1 MRVLVTGGAGFIGS
15 HVVDRLLAAGM
26 VPRIF
31 DVRPSEHHAADEVDS
46 VLGDLLDRDALRA
59 AMDRCDAVVHLAA
72 AADVDDVALRPA
84 EAEAVNAR
92 GTLNVL
98 EAARGAGVSR
108 VVYASTIWVYGSAA
122 GTVDEDH
129 TVELP
134 DHLYTATKLAGEMYC
149 RAYTSLYGLE
159 CTVLRFGIPYGPRAR
174 PAGVIPIF
182 VRKALAGEP
191 VTIAGEGLQSRRFVY
206 VEDLAEGV
214 VRGLGPHAGGR
225 VYNLV
230 GEESVTVRGIADA
243 VGELLGGVDIVHT
256 GARAADF
263 AGAEVSGAR
272 AAAELGWRPATSFS
286 EGLRRYVDWHCRAV
300 AAPTA
305 AAPAPRQQPSR
316 FRRRP
321 RLAPRL
327 ASLVLSWLTVFAVAG
342 GLAAYLVAVSAVG
355 LTAASD
361 RTIAVLS
368 VSTLAGYLAMALD
381 GPRKALWTFSGW
393 ACAAA
398 GLALVYMGEF
408 REALNLAGP
417 DESRVLLGLAGGA
430 LAIAIADAGLRLRR
444 TGEERLAADRA

>member
-15 HVVDRLLAAGM
+15 HVVDRLLAAG
-26 VPRIF
+26 VEPRIF
-31 DVRPSEHHAADEVDS
+31 DVRESDHHGAEVDS
-46 VLGDLLDRDALRA
+46 VLGDLLDRDGLRS
-59 AMDRCDAVVHLAA
+59 AMEGCDAVVHLAA
-72 AADVDDVALRPA
+72 AADVDDVAMRPA

-98 EAARGAGVSR
+98 EAARGAGVAR
-108 VVYASTIWVYGSAA
+108 VVYASTIWVYGSAT

-149 RAYTSLYGLE
+149 RSYSALYGLD

-182 VRKALAGEP
+182 VRRALAGEP

-214 VRGLGPHAGGR
+214 VRGLGPRAGGR

-243 VGELLGGVDIVHT
+243 VGDLLGGVEIVHT
-256 GARAADF
+256 RARAADF

-286 EGLRRYVDWHCRAV
+286 EGLRRYVDWHCRDV
-300 AAPTA
+300 AAHTA
-305 AAPAPRQQPSR
+305 AAPAKRVPRFQ
-316 FRRRP
+316 RRP
-321 RLAPRL
+321 HVAPRF
-327 ASLVLSWLTVFAVAG
+327 ASLVLSWLTVLAVAG
-342 GLAAYLVAVSAVG
+342 GLAAYLTSIRAVG

-368 VSTLAGYLAMALD
+368 ISTLAGYLAMALD
-381 GPRKALWTFSGW
+381 GPRKGLWTFSGW
-393 ACAAA
+393 ALAAA
-398 GLALVYMGEF
+398 GLVTVYTGEF
-408 REALNLAGP
+408 REILSLAGP

>member
-15 HVVDRLLAAGM
+15 HVVDRLLATGIE
-26 VPRIF
+26 PRIF
-31 DVRPSEHHAADEVDS
+31 DVRPSSHHEAGEVDA
-46 VLGDLLDRDALRA
+46 VLGDLLDRDAVRA
-59 AMDRCDAVVHLAA
+59 AMDGCDAVVHLAA
-72 AADVDDVALRPA
+72 AADVDDVARRPA

-98 EAARGAGVSR
+98 EAARAAGVGR
-108 VVYASTIWVYGSAA
+108 VVYASTIWVYGSAT

-149 RAYTSLYGLE
+149 RSYAALYGLE

-174 PAGVIPIF
+174 PAGVIPTF
-182 VRKALAGEP
+182 VRRALAGEP
-191 VTIAGEGLQSRRFVY
+191 LTIAGEGLQSRRFVY

-214 VRGLGPHAGGR
+214 VRGLAPQAGGR

-243 VGELLGGVDIVHT
+243 VGEVVGAVDVVHT

-272 AAAELGWRPATSFS
+272 AAAELGWRPATSFAD
-286 EGLRRYVDWHCRAV
+286 GLRRYVEWHRRDV
-300 AAPTA
+300 AAP
-305 AAPAPRQQPSR
+305 AAPETPAPVPRL
-316 FRRRP
+316 RRRP

-327 ASLVLSWLTVFAVAG
+327 ASLVLSWLTALAVAG
-342 GLAAYLVAVSAVG
+342 GLAAYLTSVRAIG

-368 VSTLAGYLAMALD
+368 LSTLAGYLAMALD
-381 GPRKALWTFSGW
+381 GPRKALWTFTGW
-393 ACAAA
+393 ALAAA
-398 GLALVYMGEF
+398 GLVVVYMGEF
-408 REALNLAGP
+408 REVLGVAGP

>member
-1 MRVLVTGGAGFIGS
+1 MA
-15 HVVDRLLAAGM
+15 
-26 VPRIF
+26 PRIF
-31 DVRPSEHHAADEVDS
+31 DVRQSAHHATDQVDT
-46 VLGDLLDRDALRA
+46 VLGDLLDRDALQRA
-59 AMDRCDAVVHLAA
+59 MKGCDAVVHLAA

-108 VVYASTIWVYGSAA
+108 VVYASTIWVYGSAT
-122 GTVDEDH
+122 GSVDEDH

-149 RAYTSLYGLE
+149 RSYAALYGLD

-206 VEDLAEGV
+206 VEDLADGV
-214 VRGLGPHAGGR
+214 VRGLAPEAGGR

-230 GEESVTVRGIADA
+230 GDESVTVRGIADA
-243 VGELLGGVDIVHT
+243 VGGLLGGVEIVHT
-256 GARAADF
+256 PARAADF

-286 EGLRRYVDWHCRAV
+286 EGLRRYVDWHCRDVAPPAT
-300 AAPTA
+300 AAP
-305 AAPAPRQQPSR
+305 PAHASR
-316 FRRRP
+316 LRRRP

-327 ASLVLSWLTVFAVAG
+327 ASLVLSWLTVVAVAG
-342 GLAAYLVAVSAVG
+342 GLVSYLASIRAVG

-361 RTIAVLS
+361 RTIAVLCI
-368 VSTLAGYLAMALD
+368 STLAGYLAMALD
-381 GPRKALWTFSGW
+381 GPRRALWTFTGW
-393 ACAAA
+393 AVAAA
-398 GLALVYMGEF
+398 GLAVVYMGEF

>member
-26 VPRIF
+26 APRIF
-31 DVRPSEHHAADEVDS
+31 DVRESEHHEAGEVDS

-59 AMDRCDAVVHLAA
+59 AMGGCDAVVHLAA

-108 VVYASTIWVYGSAA
+108 VVYASTIWVYGSAT

-149 RAYTSLYGLE
+149 RSYAALYGLD

-214 VRGLGPHAGGR
+214 VRGLGPQAGGR

-230 GEESVTVRGIADA
+230 GDESVTVRGIADA
-243 VGELLGGVDIVHT
+243 VGDLLGGVDIVHT
-256 GARAADF
+256 RARAADF

-272 AAAELGWRPATSFS
+272 AAAELGWRPATSFA
-286 EGLRRYVDWHCRAV
+286 EGLRRYVDWHCREVV
-300 AAPTA
+300 APAA
-305 AAPAPRQQPSR
+305 AAPAKQGSR

-321 RLAPRL
+321 HLAPRL

-342 GLAAYLVAVSAVG
+342 GLAAYLASVRAIG

-381 GPRKALWTFSGW
+381 GPRRALWTFTGW
-393 ACAAA
+393 ALAAA
-398 GLALVYMGEF
+398 GLVIVYMGEF
-408 REALNLAGP
+408 REVLNLAGP

>member
-26 VPRIF
+26 APRIF
-31 DVRPSEHHAADEVDS
+31 DVRQSEHHAAEEVDT
-46 VLGDLLDRDALRA
+46 VLGDLLDRPALQT
-59 AMDRCDAVVHLAA
+59 AMKGCDAVVHLAA

-98 EAARGAGVSR
+98 EAARGAGVAR
-108 VVYASTIWVYGSAA
+108 VVYASTIWVYGSAT

-134 DHLYTATKLAGEMYC
+134 EHLYTATKLAGEMYC
-149 RAYTSLYGLE
+149 RSYQALYGLD

-214 VRGLGPHAGGR
+214 VRGLGPQAGGR

-243 VGELLGGVDIVHT
+243 VGDLLGGVEIVHT
-256 GARAADF
+256 AARAADF

-300 AAPTA
+300 AAPTQA
-305 AAPAPRQQPSR
+305 AAATRPQPSR

-342 GLAAYLVAVSAVG
+342 GLAAYLAAVSAVG

-381 GPRKALWTFSGW
+381 GPRKALWTFAGW
-393 ACAAA
+393 ALAAT
-398 GLALVYMGEF
+398 GLALVYMSEF
-408 REALNLAGP
+408 REVLNLAGP

>member
-15 HVVDRLLAAGM
+15 HVVDRLLAAGIE
-26 VPRIF
+26 PRIF
-31 DVRPSEHHAADEVDS
+31 DVRASSHHGPGEVDS
-46 VLGDLLDRDALRA
+46 VLGDLLDRDALRT
-59 AMDRCDAVVHLAA
+59 AMHGCDAVVHLAA
-72 AADVDDVALRPA
+72 AADVDDVALRPV
-84 EAEAVNAR
+84 EAEAVNSR

-98 EAARGAGVSR
+98 EAARQAGVSR
-108 VVYASTIWVYGSAA
+108 VVYASTIWVYGSAT

-149 RAYTSLYGLE
+149 RSYAALYGLD
-159 CTVLRFGIPYGPRAR
+159 CTVLRFGIPFGPRAR

-182 VRKALAGEP
+182 MRRALAGEP
-191 VTIAGEGLQSRRFVY
+191 LTIAGEGLQSRRFVY

-214 VRGLGPHAGGR
+214 VCGLAPHASGR

-243 VGELLGGVDIVHT
+243 VADLVGDVDIVHT
-256 GARAADF
+256 PARAVDF

-272 AAAELGWRPATSFS
+272 AAAELGWRPATSFP
-286 EGLRRYVDWHCRAV
+286 EGLRRYLDWHCRD
-300 AAPTA
+300 A
-305 AAPAPRQQPSR
+305 AAPSAAA
-316 FRRRP
+316 RP
-321 RLAPRL
+321 ERAPRL
-327 ASLVLSWLTVFAVAG
+327 RPRRRVAPQFASRVLSWLTVFAVAG
-342 GLAAYLVAVSAVG
+342 GLAAYLAAVHSVG

-381 GPRKALWTFSGW
+381 GPRKALWTFTGW
-393 ACAAA
+393 ALAAA
-398 GLALVYMGEF
+398 GLVMVYMGEF

>member
-26 VPRIF
+26 APRIF
-31 DVRPSEHHAADEVDS
+31 DVRQSEHHATDEVDT
-46 VLGDLLDRDALRA
+46 VLGDLLDGDALQA
-59 AMDRCDAVVHLAA
+59 AMAGCDAVVHLAA
-72 AADVDDVALRPA
+72 AADVDDVARRPA

-98 EAARGAGVSR
+98 EAARGAGVAR
-108 VVYASTIWVYGSAA
+108 VVYASTIWVYGSAT

-149 RAYTSLYGLE
+149 RSYAALYGLD

-206 VEDLAEGV
+206 VEDLADGV
-214 VRGLGPHAGGR
+214 VRGLGSQAAGR

-230 GEESVTVRGIADA
+230 GDESVTVRGIADA
-243 VGELLGGVDIVHT
+243 VGGLLGGVEIVHT
-256 GARAADF
+256 QARAADF
-263 AGAEVSGAR
+263 AGAEISGAR

-286 EGLRRYVDWHCRAV
+286 EGLRRYVDWHRRAV
-300 AAPTA
+300 AEPAQ
-305 AAPAPRQQPSR
+305 AAPAERAGR

-321 RLAPRL
+321 HLAPRI

-342 GLAAYLVAVSAVG
+342 GLAAYLASIRAIG

-368 VSTLAGYLAMALD
+368 ISTLAGYLAMALD
-381 GPRKALWTFSGW
+381 GPRRALWTFSGW
-393 ACAAA
+393 ALAAA
-398 GLALVYMGEF
+398 GLALIYMSEF
-408 REALNLAGP
+408 REILHLAGP
-417 DESRVLLGLAGGA
+417 DESRALLGLAGGA

>member
-26 VPRIF
+26 APRIF
-31 DVRPSEHHAADEVDS
+31 DVRQSAHHATDQVDT
-46 VLGDLLDRDALRA
+46 VLGDLLDRDALQRA
-59 AMDRCDAVVHLAA
+59 MKGCDAVVHLAA

-108 VVYASTIWVYGSAA
+108 VVYASTIWVYGSAT
-122 GTVDEDH
+122 GSVDEDH

-149 RAYTSLYGLE
+149 RSYAALYGLD

-206 VEDLAEGV
+206 VEDLADGV
-214 VRGLGPHAGGR
+214 VRGLAPEAGGR

-230 GEESVTVRGIADA
+230 GDESVTVRGIADA
-243 VGELLGGVDIVHT
+243 VGGLLGGVEIVHT
-256 GARAADF
+256 PARAADF

-286 EGLRRYVDWHCRAV
+286 EGLRRYVDWHCRDV
-300 AAPTA
+300 APPATA
-305 AAPAPRQQPSR
+305 AAPPAHASR
-316 FRRRP
+316 LRRRP

-327 ASLVLSWLTVFAVAG
+327 ASLVLSWLTVVAVAG
-342 GLAAYLVAVSAVG
+342 GLVSYLASIRAVG

-368 VSTLAGYLAMALD
+368 LSTLAGYLAMALD
-381 GPRKALWTFSGW
+381 GPRRALWTFTGW
-393 ACAAA
+393 AVAAA
-398 GLALVYMGEF
+398 GLVVVYMGEF

>member
-26 VPRIF
+26 APRIF
-31 DVRPSEHHAADEVDS
+31 DVRQSEHHAADEVDT
-46 VLGDLLDRDALRA
+46 VLGDLLDRDALQA
-59 AMDRCDAVVHLAA
+59 AMAGCDAVVHLAA
-72 AADVDDVALRPA
+72 AADVDDVARRPA

-98 EAARGAGVSR
+98 EAARGAGVAR
-108 VVYASTIWVYGSAA
+108 VVYASTIWVYGSAT

-149 RAYTSLYGLE
+149 RSYAALYGLD

-191 VTIAGEGLQSRRFVY
+191 LTIAGEGLQSRRFVY
-206 VEDLAEGV
+206 VEDLADGV
-214 VRGLGPHAGGR
+214 VRGLGSQAAGR

-230 GEESVTVRGIADA
+230 GDESVTVRGIADA
-243 VGELLGGVDIVHT
+243 VGGLLGGVEIVHT
-256 GARAADF
+256 RARAADF
-263 AGAEVSGAR
+263 AGAEISGAR

-300 AAPTA
+300 AEPAQ
-305 AAPAPRQQPSR
+305 AAPAERAGR

-321 RLAPRL
+321 HLAPRI

-342 GLAAYLVAVSAVG
+342 GLAAYLASIRAIG

-368 VSTLAGYLAMALD
+368 ISTLAGYLAMALD
-381 GPRKALWTFSGW
+381 GPRRALWTFSGW
-393 ACAAA
+393 ALAAT
-398 GLALVYMGEF
+398 GLALIYMSEF
-408 REALNLAGP
+408 REILHLAGP
-417 DESRVLLGLAGGA
+417 DESRALLGLAGGA

>member
-26 VPRIF
+26 APRIF
-31 DVRPSEHHAADEVDS
+31 DVRESEHHAAGEIDS

-59 AMDRCDAVVHLAA
+59 AMDGCDAVVHLAA

-84 EAEAVNAR
+84 EAEAINAR

-108 VVYASTIWVYGSAA
+108 VVYASTIWVYGSAT

-149 RAYTSLYGLE
+149 RSYAALYGLD

-214 VRGLGPHAGGR
+214 VRGLGPQAGGR

-230 GEESVTVRGIADA
+230 GDESVTVRGIADA
-243 VGELLGGVDIVHT
+243 VGDLLGGVDIVHT
-256 GARAADF
+256 RARAADF

-272 AAAELGWRPATSFS
+272 AAAELGWRPATSFA
-286 EGLRRYVDWHCRAV
+286 EGLRRYVDWHCREVV
-300 AAPTA
+300 APAA
-305 AAPAPRQQPSR
+305 AAPAKQASR
-316 FRRRP
+316 LRRRP
-321 RLAPRL
+321 HLAPRL

-342 GLAAYLVAVSAVG
+342 GLAAYLASIRAIG

-381 GPRKALWTFSGW
+381 GPRRALWTFTGW
-393 ACAAA
+393 ALAAA
-398 GLALVYMGEF
+398 GLVIVYMGEF
-408 REALNLAGP
+408 RELLSLAGP